1 MEEKLKIK
9 FDQHQLDAV
18 LNLPDFPAKMPIC
31 ILVPGFTG
39 DMNQK
44 GRFEELS
51 DQLEKQNCISIRFNP
66 IGRGPNS
73 DSKLFR
79 ISLVVKA
86 VENIINYFENLD
98 KVDDEKIIIIARG
111 QGAYSTLEA
120 VKNKNIL
127 ASIFWGAILYPKTSR
142 ERQGDYHSYR
152 ENGYAEL
159 KISEKEKYMM
169 TKEYFEEL
177 ERISNPKDL
186 INKNQKYCF
195 IHSKKDD
202 IAPYGYIEKFCE
214 TAENFGADVKLIE
227 LENVS
232 GHMHQISEYKQDYI
246 HLTISWLLDNCLLTH
261 GLNSIVQEISPMFY
275 RIVDSAKESIEIK
288 AQNPLVGGLRRIKS
302 PEFKKY
308 FEPENIL
315 IRKCTKDL
323 NVRLIIADENSRRE
337 YFKNSNS
344 MAGNKIEKLTLSLIQ
359 DLKKV
364 GAEIKEVPSICFPEL
379 CFMIIDKKLVY
390 LFWYGFKEGKA
401 VGYSMLH
408 DNSAAVNYFSKMFTV
423 LWYF

>member
-9 FDQHQLDAV
+9 FDNYQLDTV
-18 LNLPDFPAKMPIC
+18 LNIPDFATKMPIC

-44 GRFEELS
+44 GRFIELS
-51 DQLEKQNCISIRFNP
+51 KQLEKQNCISIRFNP

-86 VENIINYFENLD
+86 VENIINYVGNLD

-127 ASIFWGAILYPKTSR
+127 SSIFWGAILHPKTSR

-152 ENGYAEL
+152 ENDYAEL
-159 KISEKEKYMM
+159 KISEKEKYMI

-177 ERISNPKDL
+177 ERISNPADL

-202 IAPYGYIEKFCE
+202 IAPYEYIEKFCK
-214 TAENFGADVKLIE
+214 TAENFGTDVKLIE
-227 LENVS
+227 LKNVS
-232 GHMHQISEYKQDYI
+232 GHMHRLPDYTEDYI
-246 HLTISWLLDNCLLTH
+246 RLTISWLLDKGILT
-261 GLNSIVQEISPMFY
+261 
-275 RIVDSAKESIEIK
+275 
-288 AQNPLVGGLRRIKS
+288 
-302 PEFKKY
+302 
-308 FEPENIL
+308 
-315 IRKCTKDL
+315 
-323 NVRLIIADENSRRE
+323 
-337 YFKNSNS
+337 
-344 MAGNKIEKLTLSLIQ
+344 
-359 DLKKV
+359 
-364 GAEIKEVPSICFPEL
+364 
-379 CFMIIDKKLVY
+379 
-390 LFWYGFKEGKA
+390 
-401 VGYSMLH
+401 
-408 DNSAAVNYFSKMFTV
+408 
-423 LWYF
+423 